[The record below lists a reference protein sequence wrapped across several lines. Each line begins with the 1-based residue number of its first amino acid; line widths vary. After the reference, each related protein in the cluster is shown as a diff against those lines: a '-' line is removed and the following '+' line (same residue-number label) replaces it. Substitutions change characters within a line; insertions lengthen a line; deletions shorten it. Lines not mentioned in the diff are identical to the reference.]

1 MKPITWKALLPALLC
16 AAAGTVHA
24 DVSFDG
30 DLRLRY
36 ESTQREPGEDAQ
48 RERYRLRGGASWQP
62 RDRFELAARLATG
75 KGDPASANLDFG
87 ESISRDE
94 IRLDRLYASWRA
106 APGLRLF
113 AGKMK
118 NPLFR
123 PGDTPLAWDNDYNPT
138 GFALAAERERW
149 FARAGAFLADRRD
162 DDPDA
167 RLYAVQAA
175 RRFEPADSAALT
187 LGAGWS
193 EYTNMAGHPPLYDRP
208 RNNSLVGGGYRE
220 DFAIVEVF
228 GELELPLGGRPLLA
242 YAQWSRNT
250 EAAAEDV
257 AWTFGMKYGDSEAA
271 GGASFS
277 WAWRDTEADA
287 LVGTLTD
294 SDFAEGMTGSRGHI
308 LKSEYGVTSWL
319 AASISLYLATI
330 HVAGVETDVDKLLLD
345 FEFSF

>member
-1 MKPITWKALLPALLC
+1 MA
-16 AAAGTVHA
+16 HA
-24 DVSFDG
+24 DVSFEG

-48 RERYRLRGGASWQP
+48 RERYRLRGGARWQP
-62 RDRFELAARLATG
+62 RERLELAARLATG
-75 KGDPASANLDFG
+75 TGDPASANLDFG
-87 ESISRDE
+87 ESLSRDE
-94 IRLDRLYASWRA
+94 IRLDRLYAAWTA

-123 PGDTPLAWDNDYNPT
+123 PGDTPLAWDGDYNPT
-138 GFALAAERERW
+138 GLALAAERERW

-162 DDPDA
+162 GGPDA
-167 RLYAVQAA
+167 RLFAVQAA
-175 RRFEPADSAALT
+175 RRFEPADSASLT

-193 EYTNMAGHPPLYDRP
+193 EYTNMAGHPPLYGRP
-208 RNNSLVGGGYRE
+208 RNNTLAAASYRE
-220 DFAIVEVF
+220 DFAIAEVF
-228 GELELPLGGRPLLA
+228 GELEWSLGGRPLLA
-242 YAQWSRNT
+242 YAQWSSNT

-257 AWTFGMKYGDSEAA
+257 AWTFGMKYGDSEVP
-271 GGASFS
+271 GRASFS

-287 LVGTLTD
+287 LVGTFTD
-294 SDFAEGMTGSRGHI
+294 SDFAEGATGSRGHV

-319 AASISLYLATI
+319 AVSATLYLATI
-330 HVAGVETDVDKLLLD
+330 RMAGGETDVDKLMLD